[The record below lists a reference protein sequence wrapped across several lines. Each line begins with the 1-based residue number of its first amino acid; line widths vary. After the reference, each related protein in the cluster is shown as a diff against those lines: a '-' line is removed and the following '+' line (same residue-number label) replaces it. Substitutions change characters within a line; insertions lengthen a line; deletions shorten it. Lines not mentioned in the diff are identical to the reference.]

1 MNNDTNR
8 IEVILDDIYRC
19 CLENI
24 QSLSVY
30 GLLEGKLGVM
40 IFLSYYRK
48 YKNDPQVDA
57 TVDALWDS
65 YLSGIPYESLGYN
78 YADGFCGL
86 FSTIEILR
94 KDGIYEIDSKDAVDE
109 LSPYILT
116 MMDKDISTGCFD
128 LFYGLIGAGLF
139 ALKLSKPEILLPIV
153 QMLQQQAIYDGDCIK
168 WHSTIPYDSMETFNI
183 SMPHGMSSI
192 VIVLSKAYGYSRS
205 THIRELITGAVN
217 YMLKQELNTELYAS
231 MFPMTS
237 IESQQE
243 MYSSRLAWCYG
254 DLCVALALWQAGK
267 ALNIEEWKSKAIQ
280 IFKHNV
286 NRRSESDTLIR
297 DGIICHG
304 AAGVAQ
310 IYRRMFFETHIVE
323 FEKAASYWTDQTIN
337 YSMFKDGFAGYKTAR
352 HATFFNS
359 IAFLE
364 GIAGIG
370 LSLLASINPVS
381 YSSWDQL
388 LLIS

>member
-1 MNNDTNR
+1 MVTNR
-8 IEVILDDIYRC
+8 GEIILDNIYNC

-24 QSLSVY
+24 QSLSIY

-40 IFLSYYRK
+40 VFLSYYKK
-48 YKNDPQVDA
+48 YKNDPQVDT
-57 TVDALWDS
+57 TVDALWES

-78 YADGFCGL
+78 YADGLCGL
-86 FSTIEILR
+86 FSTLEILR
-94 KDGIYEIDSKDAVDE
+94 QDGIYEADSVDAADE
-109 LSPYILT
+109 LAPYILT
-116 MMDKDISTGCFD
+116 MMAKDMSTGCFD
-128 LFYGLIGAGLF
+128 LFYGFIGAGLF

-153 QMLQQQAIYDGDCIK
+153 ETLQQQAIYDGDSIK
-168 WHSTIPYDSMETFNI
+168 WHSTIPYDSVKTFNI

-192 VIVLSKAYGYSRS
+192 IIVLSKAYVYNKS
-205 THIRELITGAVN
+205 THIRELIVGAVN

-237 IESQQE
+237 IESQRE

-267 ALNIEEWKSKAIQ
+267 ALNIEQWKNKAIQ
-280 IFKHNV
+280 IFKHNI
-286 NRRSESDTLIR
+286 NRRNESDTLIH

-310 IYRRMFFETHIVE
+310 IYRRMFLETQIVE
-323 FEKAASYWTDQTIN
+323 FEQAASYWTDQTIK

-352 HATFFNS
+352 HTTFFNS
-359 IAFLE
+359 IGFLE

-370 LSLLASINPVS
+370 LSFLASKDPLS